1 MLGRVWRLLIGQP
14 LSTRR
19 ARHERLPVW
28 LALPV
33 FAADALSS
41 SAYGPEE
48 MVMVLWAAGEAG
60 LKLTF
65 PIGIAVVILLFI
77 VAISYRQTVYAY
89 PHGGGAFTV
98 ARENL
103 GEFWGL
109 LAAAALLVGY
119 VLTVAV
125 SIAAAVNAIVSAV
138 PALLPYRVLLNLL
151 FIAFMTLVN
160 LRGVRESGYVF
171 APPTYGFV
179 LIFAMLILVGFW
191 RGFAGDV
198 EPAPYPPYF
207 GQTVP
212 LSFALIALAFAR
224 GCATLT
230 GVEAI
235 SNGVPAFKAPESRNA
250 ANTLMLMACMLSGL
264 VLGITYLAT
273 HLHLTPR
280 VENGEIVETLTSRL
294 ARTVLEGTPFEWFYY
309 VVQIATTAILV
320 LAANTAYADFPRL
333 SSILANTRYA
343 PRQLAN
349 LGDRLVFNNGILLLG
364 IVSALLIIY
373 FRGDTHSLIPLYA
386 VGVFV
391 SFTLSQAGMA
401 RRFMRTRPP
410 GWQGRMLINAVGAI
424 VTGLVSLI
432 QLTVNFRYGAWMS
445 IVAIG
450 GLIYLMYKVHE
461 HYMQLR
467 VQLRPDEPTPASGVR
482 RHRVLVLV
490 PSVHRGV
497 LQALDYARQIAP
509 PDQIEALHVNV
520 DPRPPAIYRRIL
532 RRTKNDETTLQLV
545 TPAAEKMQQE
555 WHRYVPDIPLKI
567 IDSEHRSLVEP
578 IEDYIDELIERE
590 QLDLLTVIIPEFY
603 PKRWWHHLL
612 HNQSA
617 WMLRLALMRKPKVV
631 VTTVRYFLER

>member
-1 MLGRVWRLLIGQP
+1 MLGRIWRLIVGAP

-65 PIGIAVVILLFI
+65 PIAIAVIVLLFI

-109 LAAAALLVGY
+109 LAAASLLVGY
-119 VLTVAV
+119 ILTVAV
-125 SIAAAVNAIVSAV
+125 SIAASVNAIVSAV

-151 FIAFMTLVN
+151 FIAFITLVN
-160 LRGVRESGYVF
+160 LRGVRESGAIF

-179 LIFAMLILVGFW
+179 FVFAVLIVIGLLRSAS
-191 RGFAGDV
+191 GDV
-198 EPAPYPPYF
+198 EPMPYLPYF
-207 GQTVP
+207 GDTAP
-212 LSFALIALAFAR
+212 LSFGLIALAFAR

-250 ANTLMLMACMLSGL
+250 ANTLMLMAFMLSGL
-264 VLGITYLAT
+264 VLGITYLT
-273 HLHLTPR
+273 TYLHLTPR
-280 VENGEIVETLTSRL
+280 VEHGEIVETLTSRL
-294 ARTVLEGTPFEWFYY
+294 ARAVLEGTPFEWLYY
-309 VVQIATTAILV
+309 VVQIATTVILV

-333 SSILANTRYA
+333 SSILANARYA

-349 LGDRLVFNNGILLLG
+349 LGDRLVFSNGILLLG
-364 IVSALLIIY
+364 VVSALLIIY
-373 FRGDTHSLIPLYA
+373 FRGDTHALIPLYA
-386 VGVFV
+386 VGVFAA
-391 SFTLSQAGMA
+391 FTLSQAGMA
-401 RRFMRTRPP
+401 RRFMRLRPP
-410 GWQGRMLINAVGAI
+410 GWQGRMLINAVGAT
-424 VTGLVSLI
+424 VTGFVTLV

-450 GLIYLMYKVHE
+450 GLVYLLYKVHG
-461 HYMQLR
+461 HYMEIKA
-467 VQLRPDEPTPASGVR
+467 QLRPVATPPR
-482 RHRVLVLV
+482 PMRHKVLVLV
-490 PSVHRGV
+490 PGVHQGV
-497 LQALDYARQIAP
+497 LKALNYARQLANP
-509 PDQIEALHVNV
+509 EDIEALHINV
-520 DPRPPAIYRRIL
+520 DPRPPAVYRRVL
-532 RRTKNDETTLQLV
+532 KRGPDETAELHLV
-545 TPAAEKMQQE
+545 TPATEKLQKE
-555 WHRYVPDIPLKI
+555 WQTYVPDIPLRI
-567 IDSEHRSLVEP
+567 IDSEHRSLIEP
-578 IEDYIDELIERE
+578 IEDYIDELIEKE
-590 QLDLLTVIIPEFY
+590 QLDQLTVIVPEFY
-603 PKRWWHHLL
+603 PRKWWHHLL

-617 WMLRLALMRKPKVV
+617 WMVRLALMKKPKVV
-631 VTTVRYFLER
+631 VSTVRYFLER